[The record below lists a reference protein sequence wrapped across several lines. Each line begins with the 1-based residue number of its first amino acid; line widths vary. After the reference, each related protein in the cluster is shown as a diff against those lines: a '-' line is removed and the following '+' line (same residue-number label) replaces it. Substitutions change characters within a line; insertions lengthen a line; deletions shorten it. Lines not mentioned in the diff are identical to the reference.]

1 MASVF
6 DVAQYILQQLNE
18 VSALK
23 LQKLVYYCQAWYL
36 VWNNKQPLFNEQIE
50 AWVNGPVVRELYNV
64 HQGQRT
70 INYLPY
76 GSVLNLSQNEKIC
89 INRVLSAYKDK
100 GALWLVA
107 HSHQEA
113 PWKNARHD
121 LAACVPSN
129 NIIGIDAIYTFYQG
143 KNIEDMTRN

>member
-36 VWNNKQPLFNEQIE
+36 AWNEGTPLFNEKIE
-50 AWVNGPVVRELYNV
+50 AWVNGPVVRELYNA
-64 HQGQRT
+64 HQGQKT

-76 GSVLNLSQNEKIC
+76 GSVLNLGQKEKIC
-89 INRVLSAYKDK
+89 IDRVLSAYQDK
-100 GALWLVA
+100 GPLWLVA
-107 HSHQEA
+107 HSHQEY
-113 PWKNARHD
+113 PWKNARQD
-121 LAACVPSN
+121 LAERTPSN
-129 NIIGIDAIYTFYQG
+129 NIISVASIYAFYRD
-143 KNIEDMTRN
+143 KNIEEMTRN

>member
-18 VSALK
+18 VSALQ

-36 VWNNKQPLFNEQIE
+36 AWNNGERLFRENIE
-50 AWVNGPVVRELYNV
+50 AWVNGPVVRELYNA
-64 HQGQRT
+64 HQGQRI

-76 GSVLNLSQNEKIC
+76 GSVLNLGQKEKSC
-89 INRVLSAYKDK
+89 IDRVLSAYGNK
-100 GALWLVA
+100 GALWLVV

-121 LAACVPSN
+121 LAANTPSN
-129 NIIGIDAIYTFYQG
+129 NIIDVNAIYAFYQG
-143 KNIEDMTRN
+143 KNIENMTRN